1 MFAAFASVGNGATEQ
16 RGTGGSMNANWA
28 RRRGSTFILFALVIL
43 LVIAIVSPQVAVAQ
57 AVPTTNRG
65 WIGLKSGTQSPP
77 GLYFTTLFWFYS
89 FDELRTNDGTQIGG
103 RGTRNINQYVP
114 ALAVTYVSEKKIL
127 GGNYSATWA
136 LPFANT
142 AIDFPRLNEVTG
154 WGPSDMYFQP
164 IQLGWHLKNVDLVAG
179 YGLYVPTGRF
189 NPDTFNSTG
198 LGQWSNEFSAG
209 FTIYPNEKKRFNLAT
224 LVQYYIE
231 SGKEKSDQKVGDTL
245 QLQGGAAV
253 AFKEGLINAGMAYFT
268 QWKVTEDRVP
278 SNLPAFRGKSR
289 YLGFGPEFNTVLPIS
304 KTTPVFATFRY
315 LFETGNRVATQGDI
329 LFFGLTVVIPTGR

>member
-1 MFAAFASVGNGATEQ
+1 
-16 RGTGGSMNANWA
+16 MNINRAEMA
-28 RRRGSTFILFALVIL
+28 GRSSILFVSVVL
-43 LVIAIVSPQVAVAQ
+43 LVIAIVSSQVAVAQ
-57 AVPTTNRG
+57 AVPTTNKG

-89 FDELRTNDGTQIGG
+89 FDELRTNDGAQIGG
-103 RGTRNINQYVP
+103 RGRGNINQYVP
-114 ALAVTYVSEKKIL
+114 AFAVTYVSEKKIL

-136 LPFANT
+136 PTFANT
-142 AIDFPRLNEVTG
+142 AIDFPRLDFRTG

-164 IQLGWHLKNVDLVAG
+164 IQLGWHLKNADLVAG

-189 NPDTFNSTG
+189 NSGSFSNTG

-209 FTIYPNEKKRFNLAT
+209 FTIYPNEKKRFNVAT

-231 SGKEKSDQKVGDTL
+231 SGKENSDQKVGDTL

-253 AFKEGLINAGMAYFT
+253 AFKEGLINAGMAYYT
-268 QWKVTEDRVP
+268 QWKVTEDRIP
-278 SNLPAFRGKSR
+278 SDLPAFRGKSR

-304 KTTPVFATFRY
+304 TATPVFATFRY
-315 LFETGNRVATQGDI
+315 LFETGNRVATQGDT
-329 LFFGLTVVIPTGR
+329 LFFGLTVVLPSKR